1 MVLAPAGV
9 LVRVLAL
16 PRLFGPAVL
25 ALATYLV
32 TSLRESE
39 KPLPFNVRL
48 LEETAA
54 LAAAG
59 ALVIVVGLLVK

>member
-1 MVLAPAGV
+1 
-9 LVRVLAL
+9 
-16 PRLFGPAVL
+16 VL

-39 KPLPFNVRL
+39 ESLRFNVRL

>member
-1 MVLAPAGV
+1 
-9 LVRVLAL
+9 
-16 PRLFGPAVL
+16 VL